1 MLILT
6 HSRTSSCAAKPTT
19 NECAV
24 HQCADLRRQ
33 RIERKEGSGGQKHLS
48 RAANA
53 GWPIPAQVYGEF
65 FAVMTRRRNKTRQEA
80 RAAVEAFS
88 ALMPALPSTVTAHV
102 AALKMAAGRQ
112 VQYWDA
118 PIIAVCAEHGV
129 RNPYTEDAPWAATLL
144 GVKCISPFAVK

>member
-1 MLILT
+1 MNALD
-6 HSRTSSCAAKPTT
+6 T
-19 NECAV
+19 NVLVYAV
-24 HQCADLRRQ
+24 SAS
-33 RIERKEGSGGQKHLS
+33 EGRKEKAARSILA

-65 FAVMTRRRNKTRQEA
+65 FAVITRRQNMTRQEA

-102 AALKMAAGRQ
+102 AALKLAAERQ

-118 PIIAVCAEHGV
+118 LIIAVCSEHGV
-129 RNPYTEDAPWAATLL
+129 RNLYTEDTPSAATLL